1 LIRACDWMELQ
12 TSKIVVVAKS
22 TYLFEAKGF
31 DRLETWYVMASILRF
46 KVYLNSFLSSLHL
59 KSQYHKTITIKSS
72 FNEQISTFDLCPFV
86 RLGSNLQQY
95 VRSIDV

>member
-1 LIRACDWMELQ
+1 MELQ

-31 DRLETWYVMASILRF
+31 DRLETWYVMASIFRF

-59 KSQYHKTITIKSS
+59 KSQYHT
-72 FNEQISTFDLCPFV
+72 QPL
-86 RLGSNLQQY
+86 LSNLLSMSRFP
-95 VRSIDV
+95 RSIFVPLYDLVEISNNIFTQ